1 MNAVQ
6 AAPSTAPSFTTQPL
20 IRQLP
25 GGGVAF
31 EVSLVAHP
39 DPSIEW
45 YKGPEAISNGG
56 RYSVVTQTD
65 GTNYVVVMEMSDVTQ
80 EDGGLYKVTARNSA
94 GDASASF
101 NLSLQGI
108 YDDNFDCSIQI
119 MIVDFDWKG
128 YSKAYDDRD
137 VLAANN
143 DDDLFNVNDDDKDD

>member
-39 DPSIEW
+39 VPSIEW

-65 GTNYVVVMEMSDVTQ
+65 GTNYVVVMEMSEVTQ

-108 YDDNFDCSIQI
+108 YDDSFDYSI
-119 MIVDFDWKG
+119 
-128 YSKAYDDRD
+128 
-137 VLAANN
+137 
-143 DDDLFNVNDDDKDD
+143 